1 MNYLNEESLNEMCRK
16 GRKERKIEDLSNN
29 MKTLLQLCRVQG
41 DEIKKLN
48 RELVALKSVVELAVI
63 EVEKTRD
70 TMIFHDARKDFE
82 ERCN

>member
-29 MKTLLQLCRVQG
+29 IKTLLQLCRVQG
-41 DEIKKLN
+41 DKIKKLN
-48 RELVALKSVVELAVI
+48 RELVALKSVVELAVTEI
-63 EVEKTRD
+63 EKTRD

-82 ERCN
+82 KRRN